1 MTHFQEQFLKY
12 LNAGIPIIYVD
23 SFEAE
28 KVKELIQ
35 EIICKRRLDE
45 INLYDM
51 DFGNNLSLEKQL
63 AGMLESYVENF
74 EDTSIILIRDM
85 GFLLESPCLIS
96 LLKLLAEK
104 SGLEHGGFNIV
115 LVEKGWQIPQALR
128 KFSCQIWLDKLEH
141 NDIIKIINSFCAE
154 HDCNLLL
161 PSLLNALATALSGY
175 TEYEIRR
182 VLRCVYAD
190 GGEITLADLQ
200 LIKTKKVMKV

>member
-1 MTHFQEQFLKY
+1 MTHFQEQFLRY

-35 EIICKRRLDE
+35 EIICKRRLAE

-51 DFGNNLSLEKQL
+51 DFGDNLSLEKQL
-63 AGMLESYVENF
+63 AGMLESYVDNF
-74 EDTSIILIRDM
+74 EDTSIILVRDM

-128 KFSCQIWLDKLEH
+128 KFSCQIWLDKLEL

-161 PSLLNALATALSGY
+161 PSLINALAEALSGY

>member
-1 MTHFQEQFLKY
+1 MTHFQEQFLSY
-12 LNAGIPIIYVD
+12 LNAGLPIIYVD

-35 EIICKRRLDE
+35 EIICKRRLAE

-51 DFGNNLSLEKQL
+51 DFGDELSLEKQL
-63 AGMLESYVENF
+63 AGMLESYVDNF
-74 EDTSIILIRDM
+74 EDTSIILVRDM

-115 LVEKGWQIPQALR
+115 LVEKGWQIPQALQ
-128 KFSCQIWLDKLEH
+128 KFSCKISLDKLGH
-141 NDIIKIINSFCAE
+141 DNITKIIYSFCAE

-161 PSLLNALATALSGY
+161 PSLIKALATALSGY

-182 VLRCVYAD
+182 ILSLLYAD

-200 LIKTKKVMKV
+200 LLKDMEV

>member
-1 MTHFQEQFLKY
+1 MTHFQEQFLRY

-35 EIICKRRLDE
+35 EIICKRRLAE

-51 DFGNNLSLEKQL
+51 DFGDNLSLEKQL

-128 KFSCQIWLDKLEH
+128 KFSCQIWLDKLDH

>member
-35 EIICKRRLDE
+35 EIICKRRLAE

-63 AGMLESYVENF
+63 AGMLESYVDNF
-74 EDTSIILIRDM
+74 EDTSIILVRDM

-104 SGLEHGGFNIV
+104 SSLEHGGFNIV
-115 LVEKGWQIPQALR
+115 LVEEGWHVPHALR
-128 KFSCQIWLDKLEH
+128 KFSCKISLDKLGH
-141 NDIIKIINSFCAE
+141 DDITKIIYSFCAE

>member
-85 GFLLESPCLIS
+85 GFLLESQCLIS

-128 KFSCQIWLDKLEH
+128 KFSCQIWLDKLDH

>member
-1 MTHFQEQFLKY
+1 MTHFQEQFLRY

-35 EIICKRRLDE
+35 EIICKRRLAE

-51 DFGNNLSLEKQL
+51 DFGDNLSLEKQL
-63 AGMLESYVENF
+63 AGMLESYVDNF
-74 EDTSIILIRDM
+74 EDTSIILVRDM

>member
-35 EIICKRRLDE
+35 EIICKRRLAE

-63 AGMLESYVENF
+63 AGMLESYVDNF

-128 KFSCQIWLDKLEH
+128 KFSCQIWLDKLEL

>member
-1 MTHFQEQFLKY
+1 MTHFQEQFLRY

-35 EIICKRRLDE
+35 EIICKRRLAE

-51 DFGNNLSLEKQL
+51 DFGDNLSLEKQL
-63 AGMLESYVENF
+63 AGMLESYVDNF
-74 EDTSIILIRDM
+74 EDTSIILVRDM

-128 KFSCQIWLDKLEH
+128 KFSCQIWLDKLDH

>member
-1 MTHFQEQFLKY
+1 MTHFQEQFLRY

-28 KVKELIQ
+28 KVKELIR
-35 EIICKRRLDE
+35 EIICKRRMAE

-128 KFSCQIWLDKLEH
+128 KFSCQIWLDKLDH

>member
-1 MTHFQEQFLKY
+1 MTHFQEQFLRY

-51 DFGNNLSLEKQL
+51 DFGDELSLEKQL
-63 AGMLESYVENF
+63 AGMLESYVDNF
-74 EDTSIILIRDM
+74 EDTSIIFVRDM

-115 LVEKGWQIPQALR
+115 LVEEGWQIPQALR
-128 KFSCQIWLDKLEH
+128 EFSCQIWLDQLDH

-161 PSLLNALATALSGY
+161 PSLLNALAEALSGY

>member
-35 EIICKRRLDE
+35 EIICKRRLAE

-115 LVEKGWQIPQALR
+115 LVEEGWQIPQALR
-128 KFSCQIWLDKLEH
+128 KFSCQIWLDKLDH

>member
-1 MTHFQEQFLKY
+1 MTHFQEQFLRY

-35 EIICKRRLDE
+35 EIICKRRLAE

-51 DFGNNLSLEKQL
+51 DFGDNLSLEKQL
-63 AGMLESYVENF
+63 AGMLESYVDNF

>member
-1 MTHFQEQFLKY
+1 MTHFQEQFLRY

-35 EIICKRRLDE
+35 EIICKRRLAE

-85 GFLLESPCLIS
+85 GFLSESPCLIS

-115 LVEKGWQIPQALR
+115 LVEEGWHVPHALR
-128 KFSCQIWLDKLEH
+128 KFSCKISLDKLGH
-141 NDIIKIINSFCAE
+141 DDITKIIYSFCAE

-161 PSLLNALATALSGY
+161 PSLINALAEALSGY
-175 TEYEIRR
+175 TEYEIRCI
-182 VLRCVYAD
+182 LSLLYAD
-190 GGEITLADLQ
+190 SGEITLADLQ
-200 LIKTKKVMKV
+200 MLKDMEV

>member
-1 MTHFQEQFLKY
+1 MTHFQEQFLRY

-35 EIICKRRLDE
+35 EIICKRRLAE

-115 LVEKGWQIPQALR
+115 LVEEGWQIPQALR
-128 KFSCQIWLDKLEH
+128 EFSCQIWLDKLDH

-161 PSLLNALATALSGY
+161 PSLMNALAEALSGY

>member
-1 MTHFQEQFLKY
+1 MTHFQEQFLRY

-35 EIICKRRLDE
+35 EIICKRRLAE

-63 AGMLESYVENF
+63 AGMLESYVDNF

-128 KFSCQIWLDKLEH
+128 KFSCQIWLDKLDH

-161 PSLLNALATALSGY
+161 PSLLNALATALSDY

>member
-1 MTHFQEQFLKY
+1 MTHFQEQFLRY

-35 EIICKRRLDE
+35 EIICKRRLAE

-51 DFGNNLSLEKQL
+51 DFGDNLSLEKQL
-63 AGMLESYVENF
+63 AGMLESYVDNF
-74 EDTSIILIRDM
+74 EDTSIILVRDM

-161 PSLLNALATALSGY
+161 PSLLNALATVLSGY

>member
-1 MTHFQEQFLKY
+1 
-12 LNAGIPIIYVD
+12 
-23 SFEAE
+23 
-28 KVKELIQ
+28 
-35 EIICKRRLDE
+35 
-45 INLYDM
+45 M

-115 LVEKGWQIPQALR
+115 LVEEGWHVPHALQ
-128 KFSCQIWLDKLEH
+128 KFSCKISLDKLGH
-141 NDIIKIINSFCAE
+141 DDITKIIYSFCAE

-161 PSLLNALATALSGY
+161 PSLINALAEALSGY

-182 VLRCVYAD
+182 ILSLLYAD
-190 GGEITLADLQ
+190 SGEITLADLQ
-200 LIKTKKVMKV
+200 MLKDMEV

>member
-1 MTHFQEQFLKY
+1 MTHFQEQFLRY

-35 EIICKRRLDE
+35 EIICKRRLAE

-63 AGMLESYVENF
+63 AGMLESYVDNF

-128 KFSCQIWLDKLEH
+128 KFSCQIWLDKLEL

-190 GGEITLADLQ
+190 GGEITLSDLQ

>member
-1 MTHFQEQFLKY
+1 MTHFQEQFLRY

-35 EIICKRRLDE
+35 EIICKRRLAE

-85 GFLLESPCLIS
+85 GFLLESQCLIS

-128 KFSCQIWLDKLEH
+128 KFSCQIWLDKLEL

>member
-1 MTHFQEQFLKY
+1 MTHFQEQFLRY

-35 EIICKRRLDE
+35 EIICKRRLAE

-128 KFSCQIWLDKLEH
+128 KFSCQIWLDKLDH

-161 PSLLNALATALSGY
+161 PSLLNALATALSDY

>member
-1 MTHFQEQFLKY
+1 
-12 LNAGIPIIYVD
+12 
-23 SFEAE
+23 
-28 KVKELIQ
+28 
-35 EIICKRRLDE
+35 
-45 INLYDM
+45 M

-128 KFSCQIWLDKLEH
+128 TFSCQIWLDKLEL

>member
-1 MTHFQEQFLKY
+1 MTHFQEQFLRY

-35 EIICKRRLDE
+35 EIICKRRLAE

-63 AGMLESYVENF
+63 AGMLESYVDNF
-74 EDTSIILIRDM
+74 EDTSIILVRDM

-128 KFSCQIWLDKLEH
+128 KFSCQIWLDKLEL

>member
-35 EIICKRRLDE
+35 EIICKRRLAE

>member
-1 MTHFQEQFLKY
+1 MTHFQEQFLRY

-35 EIICKRRLDE
+35 EIICKRRLAE

>member
-1 MTHFQEQFLKY
+1 MTHFQEQFLRY

-35 EIICKRRLDE
+35 EIICKRRLAE

-115 LVEKGWQIPQALR
+115 LVEEGWQIPQALR
-128 KFSCQIWLDKLEH
+128 EFSCQIWLDKFDH

-161 PSLLNALATALSGY
+161 PSLMNALAEALSGY

>member
-1 MTHFQEQFLKY
+1 MTHFQEQFLRY

-35 EIICKRRLDE
+35 EIICKRRLAE

-51 DFGNNLSLEKQL
+51 DFGDNLSLEKQL
-63 AGMLESYVENF
+63 AGMLESYVDNF
-74 EDTSIILIRDM
+74 EDTSIILVRDM

-128 KFSCQIWLDKLEH
+128 KFSCQIWLDKLEL

>member
-1 MTHFQEQFLKY
+1 MTHFQEQFLRY

-35 EIICKRRLDE
+35 EIICKRRLAE

-51 DFGNNLSLEKQL
+51 DFGDNLSLEKQL
-63 AGMLESYVENF
+63 AGMLESYVDNF

-115 LVEKGWQIPQALR
+115 LVEEGWHVPHALQ
-128 KFSCQIWLDKLEH
+128 KFSCKISLDKLGH
-141 NDIIKIINSFCAE
+141 DDITKIIYSFCAE

-161 PSLLNALATALSGY
+161 PSLINALAEALSGY
-175 TEYEIRR
+175 TEYEIRCI
-182 VLRCVYAD
+182 LSLLYAD
-190 GGEITLADLQ
+190 SGEITLADLQ
-200 LIKTKKVMKV
+200 MLKDMEV

>member
-1 MTHFQEQFLKY
+1 MTHFQEQFLRY

-35 EIICKRRLDE
+35 EIICKRRLAE

-51 DFGNNLSLEKQL
+51 DFGNNLSVEKQL
-63 AGMLESYVENF
+63 AGMLESYEENF

-128 KFSCQIWLDKLEH
+128 KFSCQIWLDKLEL

>member
-1 MTHFQEQFLKY
+1 MYQEQFLKY

-23 SFEAE
+23 SFGAE

-35 EIICKRRLDE
+35 EIICKRRLAE

-85 GFLLESPCLIS
+85 GFLSESPCLIS

-115 LVEKGWQIPQALR
+115 LVEESWHVPHALR
-128 KFSCQIWLDKLEH
+128 KFSCKISLDKLGH
-141 NDIIKIINSFCAE
+141 DDITKIIYSFCAE

-161 PSLLNALATALSGY
+161 PSLINALAEALSGY
-175 TEYEIRR
+175 TEYEIRCI
-182 VLRCVYAD
+182 LSLLYAD
-190 GGEITLADLQ
+190 SGEITLADLQ
-200 LIKTKKVMKV
+200 MLKDMEV

>member
-1 MTHFQEQFLKY
+1 MTHFQEQFLRY

-35 EIICKRRLDE
+35 EIICKRRLAE

-51 DFGNNLSLEKQL
+51 DFGDELSLEKQL

-128 KFSCQIWLDKLEH
+128 KFSCQIWLDKLEL

>member
-1 MTHFQEQFLKY
+1 MTHFQEQFLRY

-23 SFEAE
+23 SCEAE

-35 EIICKRRLDE
+35 EIICKRRLAE

-51 DFGNNLSLEKQL
+51 DFGDNLSLEKQL
-63 AGMLESYVENF
+63 AGMLESYVDNF

-115 LVEKGWQIPQALR
+115 LVEEGWQIPQALR
-128 KFSCQIWLDKLEH
+128 EFSCQIWLDKLDH

-161 PSLLNALATALSGY
+161 PSLLNALAEALSGY

>member
-1 MTHFQEQFLKY
+1 MTHFQEQFLRY

-35 EIICKRRLDE
+35 EIICKRRLAE

-51 DFGNNLSLEKQL
+51 DFGDNLSLEKQL
-63 AGMLESYVENF
+63 AGMLESYVDNF
-74 EDTSIILIRDM
+74 EDTSIILVRDM

-182 VLRCVYAD
+182 VLRCVYAN

>member
-1 MTHFQEQFLKY
+1 MTHFQEQFLRY

>member
-1 MTHFQEQFLKY
+1 MTHFQEQFLRY

-35 EIICKRRLDE
+35 EIICKRRLAE

-128 KFSCQIWLDKLEH
+128 KFSCQIWLDKLEL

-182 VLRCVYAD
+182 VLRCVYAN

>member
-1 MTHFQEQFLKY
+1 MTHFQEQFLRY

-35 EIICKRRLDE
+35 EIICKRRLAE

-51 DFGNNLSLEKQL
+51 DFGDNLSLEKQL

-128 KFSCQIWLDKLEH
+128 KFSCQIWLDKLEL

>member
-1 MTHFQEQFLKY
+1 MTHFQEQFLRY

-35 EIICKRRLDE
+35 EIICKRRLAE

-128 KFSCQIWLDKLEH
+128 KFSCQIWLDKLEL

>member
-1 MTHFQEQFLKY
+1 MTHFQEQFLRY

-35 EIICKRRLDE
+35 EIICKRRLAE

-51 DFGNNLSLEKQL
+51 DFGDNLSLEKQL
-63 AGMLESYVENF
+63 AGMLESYVDNF
-74 EDTSIILIRDM
+74 EDTSIILVRDM

-128 KFSCQIWLDKLEH
+128 KFSCQIWLDKLEL

-161 PSLLNALATALSGY
+161 PLLLNALATALSGY